1 MQRRTIRSP
10 FRRVLRPLA
19 ATMALAAVLTMLSA
33 LAGPGPTGPG
43 PASAQEPGTAT
54 SGDVPACPA
63 DPDSVPAG
71 DSVVDVI
78 KVSGLIDPVTAD
90 AITTNLAR
98 AERDGAVGYVLWLN
112 SRGSVLSSSDYLALA
127 TALEEAA
134 VPIAVWVGPSGST
147 ARGGAAELIGVADI
161 VGVSPGASVGA
172 TGPARLPDRFGPAFG
187 DATGRLE
194 TSIIPADDA
203 VSLGISV
210 GPLSDTALIGAFLTN
225 LPGFETYRCVDTAAS
240 ATASSV
246 PPPGGSAI
254 DGPSGLRT
262 YPITQTRL
270 TGLSLPDQLFHT
282 VASPEVAY
290 LLFGM
295 GLALIVFEL
304 FTAGV
309 GVAGIIGAG
318 FTALGCYGLAVLP
331 TRGWAVVL
339 LVLAFLALAVD
350 IQTNVPRLYTP
361 VGIAL
366 FTIGTLFLY
375 NDGVAMSWVTKIAG
389 IVGIILYAYAG
400 MPSMVR
406 TRFSTPTIGRSW
418 MIGEMGEAVTDVN
431 PDGTVRVRDV
441 TWRAVTNRATPIRT
455 GERIRV
461 VGLNRLLLE
470 VEPETGGA
478 RDYRQR
484 GSSSEQQMS

>member
-1 MQRRTIRSP
+1 MQRRTVRSL

-19 ATMALAAVLTMLSA
+19 ATMAMAIVLALVSVVVGS
-33 LAGPGPTGPG
+33 GPLGPG
-43 PASAQEPGTAT
+43 PASAQDTGPAA
-54 SGDVPACPA
+54 SDDVPACPA
-63 DPDSVPAG
+63 DADTVPTG

-78 KVSGLIDPVTAD
+78 KVAGLIDAVTAHS
-90 AITTNLAR
+90 ITTNLAR
-98 AERDGAVGYVLWLN
+98 AERDDAVGFVLWLN
-112 SRGSVLSSSDYLALA
+112 SKGSVLSPTDYLALA
-127 TALEEAA
+127 TALDDAT
-134 VPIAVWVGPSGST
+134 VPVAVWVGPSGST
-147 ARGGAAELIGVADI
+147 ARGGAAELIGVADV
-161 VGVSPGASVGA
+161 VGVSPGATVGA
-172 TGPARLPDRFGPAFG
+172 MGPARLPDSFGPAFG

-194 TSIIPADDA
+194 TSVIPADDA
-203 VSLGISV
+203 VGLGISV

-225 LPGFETYRCVDTAAS
+225 LPGFETYRCIDVAAS
-240 ATASSV
+240 SAPTSSADAT
-246 PPPGGSAI
+246 I

-262 YPITQTRL
+262 YPVTQTRL
-270 TGLSLPDQLFHT
+270 TGLSLPEQLFHT

-331 TRGWAVVL
+331 TRGWAVAL
-339 LVLAFLALAVD
+339 LILAMFALAVD

-361 VGIAL
+361 VGIGL
-366 FTIGTLFLY
+366 FAIGTLVLY
-375 NDGVAMSWVTKIAG
+375 GDGVAMSWVTKVAG
-389 IVGIILYAYAG
+389 IVGIVLYAYAG

-418 MIGEMGEAVTDVN
+418 MIGELGEAVTDVN
-431 PDGTVRVRDV
+431 PEGTVRVRNV
-441 TWRAVTNRATPIRT
+441 TWRALTNRATPVRP
-455 GERIRV
+455 GEKIRV
-461 VGLNRLLLE
+461 IGLDRLLLE
-470 VEPETGGA
+470 VEPEAGGA

-484 GSSSEQQMS
+484 GSTSEQQIS